1 MAAWPA
7 RDEPGELAI
16 GDVGFGG
23 QPGRVGPGPGGRTGA
38 ERGGVRAGAGVADR
52 PDGARVAAD
61 IGRRG
66 PAGAGNPGRRQHG
79 ELGRDPVTG
88 YVLSQTDFLGR
99 TTTFQRDALGYV
111 TSEAPP
117 SAVWTWWNAP
127 MFFLAAL
134 LALTTEWVLRKQK
147 NLV

>member
-1 MAAWPA
+1 VTSQANSPSATWGSAGSLGVSGLVPADAQGLSAAA
-7 RDEPGELAI
+7 S
-16 GDVGFGG
+16 
-23 QPGRVGPGPGGRTGA
+23 GPVQALQTDPTGHA
-38 ERGGVRAGAGVADR
+38 SQLILDGAGRPVREIRAD
-52 PDGARVAAD
+52 GSTASWV
-61 IGRRG
+61 
-66 PAGAGNPGRRQHG
+66 
-79 ELGRDPVTG
+79 RDPVTG

-117 SAVWTWWNAP
+117 AAVWTWWNAP